1 MLLSAGR
8 RRFLKILS
16 LLTGG
21 AFLTSTSQAMTTEKT
36 FIHHVYFWLQRPGDA
51 GDLQKL
57 IEGLKRLSRVSTIQS
72 FHIGRPADTNRD
84 VIDRSYAVSWC
95 TFFRSPEDQEAYQT
109 DPIHKRFVEE
119 CASLWSKVVVY
130 DSIDI

>member
-1 MLLSAGR
+1 MKLPAGR
-8 RRFLKILS
+8 RHFLKIIS
-16 LLTGG
+16 LLSGG
-21 AFLTSTSQAMTTEKT
+21 LFFTSTSHAMTNEKA
-36 FIHHVYFWLQRPGDA
+36 FIHHVYFWLNRPGNPE
-51 GDLQKL
+51 DLQKL
-57 IEGLKRLSRVSTIQS
+57 IEGLKKLSKVSTIQA

-95 TFFRSPEDQEAYQT
+95 TFFRTPADQEAYQV

-119 CASLWSKVVVY
+119 CSTLWSKVVVY